1 MLYTTADFVGPYR
14 LDSNAITQADYQ
26 LAIDEHERALL
37 EYFFEPESVEK
48 IYAALPA
55 SPPAVGVRNVM
66 RDLALPFIFGRI
78 KMGVGSSVAG
88 EPNTQGYTRIGYTPY
103 LAWRGSET
111 LRRLMRYA
119 PFVVQAELATPTA
132 TIPYP
137 SPTPQAPDFVAIG
150 DPVRAYTSTGEVQT
164 SVVNV
169 TATAI
174 TLATALP
181 AGPVRVIVE
190 NLRIRISRAYLTF

>member
-1 MLYTTADFVGPYR
+1 MLYTTADFTGPYR
-14 LDSNAITQADYQ
+14 LDSNAITQGDYQ
-26 LAIDEHERALL
+26 RAIDEHERVLL
-37 EYFFEPESVEK
+37 EYFFEPDSVEK

-55 SPPAVGVRNVM
+55 SPPAVGVRNAL

-78 KMGVGSSVAG
+78 KMGVGSSMAG

-111 LRRLMRYA
+111 LRRLMRFA
-119 PFVVQAELATPTA
+119 PFVVQTSLTAPAA

-137 SPTPQAPDFVAIG
+137 NPTPQAPDFVAIG
-150 DPVRAYTSTGEVQT
+150 DPVRADTATGLVQT
-164 SVVNV
+164 TVAGV
-169 TATAI
+169 TATDI
-174 TLATALP
+174 TLAATLP

-190 NLRIRISRAYLTF
+190 NLRIRIDRAYLTF

>member
-1 MLYTTADFVGPYR
+1 MLYTTADFTGQYR

-26 LAIDEHERALL
+26 RAIDEHERTLL

-55 SPPAVGVRNVM
+55 SAPAVGVRNVM
-66 RDLALPFIFGRI
+66 RDFALPFIFGRI
-78 KMGVGSSVAG
+78 KMGVGSSMAG

-111 LRRLMRYA
+111 LRRLMLFA
-119 PFVVQAELATPTA
+119 PFVVQAELVAPTA

-137 SPTPQAPDFVAIG
+137 SPTPQSPDFVAIG
-150 DPVRAYTSTGEVQT
+150 DPVRAYTATGEVHTQ
-164 SVVNV
+164 VVSV
-169 TATAI
+169 TATDI
-174 TLATALP
+174 TLALSLP
-181 AGPVRVIVE
+181 AGPVRLIVE
-190 NLRIRISRAYLTF
+190 NLRIRINRAYLTF

>member
-1 MLYTTADFVGPYR
+1 MLYTTEDFVGQYR

-26 LAIDEHERALL
+26 RAIDEHERALL
-37 EYFFEPESVEK
+37 EYFFLPESVEK

-55 SPPAVGVRNVM
+55 SPPAIGVRNVM

-78 KMGVGSSVAG
+78 KMGVGSSMAG

-111 LRRLMRYA
+111 LRRLMSFA
-119 PFVVQAELATPTA
+119 PFVIETELLAPSA

-137 SPTPQAPDFVAIG
+137 NPIPQAPAFVSVG
-150 DPVRAYTSTGEVQT
+150 DPVRAYTTTGEIQT
-164 SVVNV
+164 SVVSV
-169 TATAI
+169 TATDI
-174 TLATALP
+174 TLGASLP
-181 AGPVRVIVE
+181 AGPVRLIVD
-190 NLRIRISRAYLTF
+190 NLRIRIRRAYLTF

>member
-1 MLYTTADFVGPYR
+1 MLYTTADFTGQYR

-26 LAIDEHERALL
+26 RAIDEHERTLL
-37 EYFFEPESVEK
+37 EYFFDSASVDK
-48 IYAALPA
+48 IYAALPS

-78 KMGVGSSVAG
+78 KMGVGSSMAG

-111 LRRLMRYA
+111 LRRLMRFA
-119 PFVVQAELATPTA
+119 PFVVQTELFTPSA

-137 SPTPQAPDFVAIG
+137 NSIPPAPDFVAIG
-150 DPVRAYTSTGEVQT
+150 DPVRADTATGSVQT
-164 SVVNV
+164 TVVGV
-169 TATAI
+169 TATDI
-174 TLATALP
+174 TLATTLP

-190 NLRIRISRAYLTF
+190 NLRIRINRVYLTF

>member
-1 MLYTTADFVGPYR
+1 MLYTTEDFTGQYR

-26 LAIDEHERALL
+26 RAIDEHERTLL

-55 SPPAVGVRNVM
+55 SAPAVGVRNVM

-78 KMGVGSSVAG
+78 KMGVGSSMAG

-111 LRRLMRYA
+111 LRRLMLFA
-119 PFVVQAELATPTA
+119 PFVVQGELAAPTA

-150 DPVRAYTSTGEVQT
+150 DPVRAYTATGEVQT
-164 SVVNV
+164 SVVSV
-169 TATAI
+169 TAADI
-174 TLATALP
+174 TLASTLP

-190 NLRIRISRAYLTF
+190 NLRIRIRRAYLTF

>member
-1 MLYTTADFVGPYR
+1 MLYTTEDFTGQYR

-26 LAIDEHERALL
+26 RAIDEHERVLL
-37 EYFFEPESVEK
+37 EYFFELDSVEK

-55 SPPAVGVRNVM
+55 AAPAVGVRNVL

-103 LAWRGSET
+103 LAYRGSET
-111 LRRLMRYA
+111 LRRLMRFA
-119 PFVVQAELATPTA
+119 PFVVQAELAAPTA

-137 SPTPQAPDFVAIG
+137 SPIPQTPDFVAIG
-150 DPVRAYTSTGEVQT
+150 DPVRAYTATGEVQT

-169 TATAI
+169 TATDV
-174 TLATALP
+174 TLASPLS

-190 NLRIRISRAYLTF
+190 NLRIRINRAYLTF

>member
-1 MLYTTADFVGPYR
+1 MLYTTADFTGQYR

-26 LAIDEHERALL
+26 HAIDEHERALL

-55 SPPAVGVRNVM
+55 APPAVGVRNVM

-78 KMGVGSSVAG
+78 KMGVGSSMAG

-111 LRRLMRYA
+111 LRRLMRFA
-119 PFVVQAELATPTA
+119 PFVVQAELAAPAA
-132 TIPYP
+132 TIPYQ
-137 SPTPQAPDFVAIG
+137 SPIPQAPDFVAVG
-150 DPVRAYTSTGEVQT
+150 DPVRAYTTAEEVQT
-164 SVVNV
+164 FVVSV
-169 TATAI
+169 TATDI
-174 TLATALP
+174 TLGASLP
-181 AGPVRVIVE
+181 AGPVRLIVN

>member
-1 MLYTTADFVGPYR
+1 MLYTTADFTGQYR

-26 LAIDEHERALL
+26 RAIDEHERALL
-37 EYFFEPESVEK
+37 EYFFEPDSVEK
-48 IYAALPA
+48 IYAALPV
-55 SPPAVGVRNVM
+55 SPPAAGVRSMM

-78 KMGVGSSVAG
+78 KMGVGSSMAG

-111 LRRLMRYA
+111 LRRLMRFA
-119 PFVVQAELATPTA
+119 PFVVQAELAAPTA

-137 SPTPQAPDFVAIG
+137 SPNPQAPDFVAID
-150 DPVRAYTSTGEVQT
+150 DPIRAYTSAGEVQT
-164 SVVNV
+164 SVVSV
-169 TATAI
+169 TATDI
-174 TLATALP
+174 TLAVALP

>member
-1 MLYTTADFVGPYR
+1 MLYTTADFAGPYR

-48 IYAALPA
+48 IYAALPT
-55 SPPAVGVRNVM
+55 SPPAIGVRNAM

-78 KMGVGSSVAG
+78 KMGVGGSVAG
-88 EPNTQGYTRIGYTPY
+88 EPKTQGYARMGHIPY

-111 LRRLMRYA
+111 LRRLMRFA
-119 PFVVQAELATPTA
+119 PFVIQTELPAPSD

-137 SPTPQAPDFVAIG
+137 TPIPQAPDFVAIG
-150 DPVRAYTSTGEVQT
+150 DPVTAYTTTGEIQTTVSGVT
-164 SVVNV
+164 SVD
-169 TATAI
+169 I
-174 TLATALP
+174 TLATILP
-181 AGPVRVIVE
+181 AGHVRMIVE
-190 NLRIRISRAYLTF
+190 TLRVRINRAYLTF

>member
-1 MLYTTADFVGPYR
+1 MLYTTADFVGQYR

-26 LAIDEHERALL
+26 QAIDEHERTLL
-37 EYFFEPESVEK
+37 EYFFDQASVEK
-48 IYAALPA
+48 IYAALPS
-55 SPPAVGVRNVM
+55 SPPAVGVRDVM

-78 KMGVGSSVAG
+78 KMGVGSSMAG

-111 LRRLMRYA
+111 LRRLMRFA
-119 PFVVQAELATPTA
+119 PFVVQTELLVPST

-137 SPTPQAPDFVAIG
+137 SPIPQAPAFVAIG
-150 DPVRAYTSTGEVQT
+150 DPVRVDTATGIVQT
-164 SVVNV
+164 TVAGV
-169 TATAI
+169 TATDI

-181 AGPVRVIVE
+181 AGPVRIIVE
-190 NLRIRISRAYLTF
+190 TLRMRINQAYLTF

>member
-1 MLYTTADFVGPYR
+1 MLYTTADFTGQYR

-26 LAIDEHERALL
+26 HAIDEHERALL

-55 SPPAVGVRNVM
+55 APPAVGVRNVM

-78 KMGVGSSVAG
+78 KMGVGSSMAG

-111 LRRLMRYA
+111 LRRLMRFA
-119 PFVVQAELATPTA
+119 PFVVQTELTAPAA

-137 SPTPQAPDFVAIG
+137 SAIPQAPDFVAIG
-150 DPVRAYTSTGEVQT
+150 DPVRAYTTTGEVQT
-164 SVVNV
+164 SVVSV
-169 TATAI
+169 TAADI
-174 TLATALP
+174 TLSVTLP
-181 AGPVRVIVE
+181 AGPVRLIVE
-190 NLRIRISRAYLTF
+190 NLRIRINRAYLTF

>member
-1 MLYTTADFVGPYR
+1 MLYTTADFTGQYR

-26 LAIDEHERALL
+26 RAIDEHERTLL

-55 SPPAVGVRNVM
+55 SAPAVGVRNVM

-78 KMGVGSSVAG
+78 KMGVGSSMAG

-111 LRRLMRYA
+111 FRRLMRLA
-119 PFVVQAELATPTA
+119 PFVVQAELVAPTA

-150 DPVRAYTSTGEVQT
+150 DPVRAYTATGEVHTQ
-164 SVVNV
+164 VVSV
-169 TATAI
+169 TATDI
-174 TLATALP
+174 TLALSLP
-181 AGPVRVIVE
+181 AGPVRLIVE
-190 NLRIRISRAYLTF
+190 NLRIRINRAYLTF